1 MGIKVEGMS
10 WNTAHVASMSEK
22 EFVDLHMKDSG
33 VYPLLSEA
41 DKIKALKLAHNT
53 VVQGFLFIFVSN
65 GYHWRYVAQ
74 VRPARYNRTSGR
86 KYVR

>member
-53 VVQGFLFIFVSN
+53 VVPPKKS
-65 GYHWRYVAQ
+65 APSKPKSEES
-74 VRPARYNRTSGR
+74 PAE
-86 KYVR
+86 